1 METFKSEVQV
11 INYNIDTIFDK
22 LSNPSRYQQ
31 LIADNA
37 DKLPEEARKNLDKV
51 QFEDDCIAIQSPM
64 GAIKLAVDR
73 ATTIDPTR
81 IAYTAV
87 GSPIKFGLAIDL
99 KAIDENTTEEVAT
112 IELDLPF
119 FMAKMVAPQLKEGA
133 KKFGELLKMI
143 PYDNL

>member
-1 METFKSEVQV
+1 MERFQSDVQCIAHN
-11 INYNIDTIFDK
+11 INTIFDK
-22 LSNPSRYQQ
+22 LSNPSRYKQ
-31 LIADNA
+31 LLEDNA

-51 QFEDDCIAIQSPM
+51 QFDNDGIAIQSPM
-64 GAIKLAVDR
+64 GAIKLAVDQ
-73 ATTIDPTR
+73 ATTIEPTR

-87 GSPIKFGLAIDL
+87 GSPVKFGLAIDL

-119 FMAKMVAPQLKEGA
+119 FMAKMVAPQLKDGA

-143 PYDNL
+143 PYDSL

>member
-1 METFKSEVQV
+1 MERFQSDVQCIAHN
-11 INYNIDTIFDK
+11 INTIFDK
-22 LSNPSRYQQ
+22 LSNPSRYKQ
-31 LIADNA
+31 LLEDNA

-51 QFEDDCIAIQSPM
+51 QFEDDGIAIQSPM
-64 GAIKLAVDR
+64 GAIKLAVDQ
-73 ATTIDPTR
+73 ATTIEPTR

-87 GSPIKFGLAIDL
+87 GSPVKFGLAIDL

-119 FMAKMVAPQLKEGA
+119 FMAKMVAPQLKDGA

>member
-1 METFKSEVQV
+1 MERFQSDVQCIAHN
-11 INYNIDTIFDK
+11 INTIFDK
-22 LSNPSRYQQ
+22 LSNPSRYKQ
-31 LIADNA
+31 LLENNA

-51 QFEDDCIAIQSPM
+51 QFEDDGIAIQSPM
-64 GAIKLAVDR
+64 GAIKLAVDQ
-73 ATTIDPTR
+73 ATTIEPTR

-87 GSPIKFGLAIDL
+87 GSPVKFGLAIDL

-119 FMAKMVAPQLKEGA
+119 FMAKMVAPQLKDGA

>member
-1 METFKSEVQV
+1 MERFQSDVQCIAHN
-11 INYNIDTIFDK
+11 INTIFDK
-22 LSNPSRYQQ
+22 LSNPSRYKQ
-31 LIADNA
+31 LLEDNA

-51 QFEDDCIAIQSPM
+51 QFDDDGIAIQSPM
-64 GAIKLAVDR
+64 GAIKLAVDQ
-73 ATTIDPTR
+73 ATTIEPTR

-87 GSPIKFGLAIDL
+87 GAPVKFGLAIDL

-119 FMAKMVAPQLKEGA
+119 FMAKMVAPQLKDGA

>member
-1 METFKSEVQV
+1 MERFQSDVQCIAHN
-11 INYNIDTIFDK
+11 INTIFDK
-22 LSNPSRYQQ
+22 LSNPSRYKQ
-31 LIADNA
+31 LLEDNA

-51 QFEDDCIAIQSPM
+51 QFDDDGIAIQSPM
-64 GAIKLAVDR
+64 GAIKLAVDQ
-73 ATTIDPTR
+73 ATTIEPTR

-87 GSPIKFGLAIDL
+87 GSPVKFGLAIDL

-119 FMAKMVAPQLKEGA
+119 FMAKMVAPQLKDGA